1 MVLAEAVE
9 GVEHFDSHEDGE
21 GDGGGLGG
29 VVVGK
34 DFAADFGEESR
45 TFMEVHLVKVGK
57 NGGKVRKKD
66 EKRKEK

>member
-34 DFAADFGEESR
+34 HFAADFGEESG
-45 TFMEVHLVKVGK
+45 TFMEVHLEKWVRMGVKG
-57 NGGKVRKKD
+57 RKK
-66 EKRKEK
+66 EGKG